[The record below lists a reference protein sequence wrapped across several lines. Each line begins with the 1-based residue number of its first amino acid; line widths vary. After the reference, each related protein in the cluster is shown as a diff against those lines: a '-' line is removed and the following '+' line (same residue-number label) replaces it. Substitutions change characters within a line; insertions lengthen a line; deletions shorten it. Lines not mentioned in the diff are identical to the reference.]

1 MEGWGGEGEGFRQRT
16 TVEAYTE
23 TAPPESS
30 ALAHSTDKNPPAVR
44 LTAVGLDGRVAEEVR
59 RRRRGGAERGGV
71 SALAGSRFGRSG
83 RAGIRCGNQA

>member
-1 MEGWGGEGEGFRQRT
+1 
-16 TVEAYTE
+16 
-23 TAPPESS
+23 
-30 ALAHSTDKNPPAVR
+30 
-44 LTAVGLDGRVAEEVR
+44 VR